1 MRADRLLRAAL
12 LLQARGRMTAADLA
26 AELEVSVRTV
36 YRDLEALSSA
46 GVPVWTQS
54 GPGGGCR
61 LVDGYRMPL
70 SALSTDEASALLML
84 GTSAPLRD
92 LGLEPSLIA
101 ARRRVTDI
109 SGVSDVVTVHVDV
122 PRWFSTVE
130 PVPHLP
136 ALARAIRDRCQ
147 VDLHYHAKRHERRAP
162 LGLVNKAGTW
172 YAVLES
178 ARGPYVVRVGQID
191 SITVR
196 REKIRRPDRFDLV
209 AFWETWSA
217 EFEASRPHF
226 EVTIRASPAA
236 IAEMPG
242 VFGNRVLSALG
253 TSELAEDGWRTLTL
267 TFEHEA
273 AAVGRLA
280 GFGAEVE
287 VLAPATTRDRL
298 AATAQQ
304 IIGVYRK
311 PGPNSQA

>member
-12 LLQARGRMTAADLA
+12 LLQARGRMTAANLA
-26 AELEVSVRTV
+26 TELEVSVRTV
-36 YRDLEALSSA
+36 YRDLAALSAA
-46 GVPVWTQS
+46 GVPVWTES
-54 GPGGGCR
+54 GPGGGCQ

-70 SALSTDEASALLML
+70 GALSTDEASALLML

-101 ARRRVTDI
+101 ARRRVEDI
-109 SGVSDVVTVHVDV
+109 SGLSDAVTVHVDV

-136 ALARAIRDRCQ
+136 ALAGAIRDRRR
-147 VDLHYHAKRHERRAP
+147 VDLRYRGKRHERRAP
-162 LGLVNKAGTW
+162 LGLVNKAGSW

-191 SITVR
+191 SITVHRERIRR
-196 REKIRRPDRFDLV
+196 RERFDLV

-217 EFEASRPHF
+217 EFEASRPRF
-226 EVTIRASPAA
+226 EVTVRASPAA
-236 IAEMPG
+236 IAGMPE
-242 VFGNRVLSALG
+242 VFGQQVLSALAAG
-253 TSELAEDGWRTLTL
+253 EPAEDGWRTLTL

-280 GFGAEVE
+280 GFGAGIEVI
-287 VLAPATTRDRL
+287 APPSTRDRL
-298 AATAQQ
+298 AATAEE
-304 IIGVYRK
+304 IIGVYRVT
-311 PGPNSQA
+311 GSGRDS